1 MYGDKKQ
8 YIKEAIDLRYKMS
21 PYLYSLMYRAHVT
34 GLPLMEPLFMAF
46 QQDEKT
52 WNEGIS
58 FMWGDSLLIAN
69 VVEKGAKTRKVYLPK
84 AEDENVQFYDFWTR
98 MPYPAGEEIEIPVDL
113 ASIPMFVKSGAIV
126 PMSGNHLMN
135 LMTEKATELEILM
148 APDVDSEFVLYEDDG
163 CTNEYLKGAYLKTRI
178 AVTAGVK
185 TYVHFTNEGDYDT
198 AVESMYLDMIHRE
211 KSPFYVQLDGK
222 ELPHFLHRRKFEEA
236 ESGWYYSQRLKSV
249 QVKYPN
255 PKKDHEIM
263 VSFEQFD
270 LIGM

>member
-1 MYGDKKQ
+1 M
-8 YIKEAIDLRYKMS
+8 R
-21 PYLYSLMYRAHVT
+21 
-34 GLPLMEPLFMAF
+34 
-46 QQDEKT
+46 
-52 WNEGIS
+52 
-58 FMWGDSLLIAN
+58 
-69 VVEKGAKTRKVYLPK
+69 
-84 AEDENVQFYDFWTR
+84 
-98 MPYPAGEEIEIPVDL
+98 
-113 ASIPMFVKSGAIV
+113 SGAIL
-126 PMSGNHLMN
+126 PMSGNRLHN
-135 LMTEKATELEILM
+135 LMTEKTTALEILM

-178 AVTAGVK
+178 AATAGVK